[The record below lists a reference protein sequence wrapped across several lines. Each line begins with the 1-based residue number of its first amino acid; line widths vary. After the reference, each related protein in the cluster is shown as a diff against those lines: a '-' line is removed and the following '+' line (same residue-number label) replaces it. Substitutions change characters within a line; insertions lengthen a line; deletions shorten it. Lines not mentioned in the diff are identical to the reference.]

1 MDTGTITLMALAVA
15 AGGLVQG
22 LTGLGFALV
31 AAPVATQLVSG
42 TGAIGLVNALSIV
55 QNLWLI
61 VRTDGR
67 IAWSA
72 VRQMLPG
79 LVVGVTL
86 GWLVLRYSDPAWF
99 DVIVAASACGS
110 VVWLLMAGRFHSA
123 LAGLLSAVWG
133 GIVNTVAGVGGPP
146 IAAYLVTRGLHF
158 SSYVRT
164 LQVIFA
170 MLSLVSLPMLG
181 VVIPSW
187 SAVAVWVVALIVGS
201 VTGELL
207 RRRFDEDVTQR
218 IGRVA
223 IVIVC
228 VAALVRALVALP
240 QSLG

>member
-86 GWLVLRYSDPAWF
+86 G
-99 DVIVAASACGS
+99 
-110 VVWLLMAGRFHSA
+110 
-123 LAGLLSAVWG
+123 
-133 GIVNTVAGVGGPP
+133 
-146 IAAYLVTRGLHF
+146 
-158 SSYVRT
+158 
-164 LQVIFA
+164 
-170 MLSLVSLPMLG
+170 
-181 VVIPSW
+181 
-187 SAVAVWVVALIVGS
+187 
-201 VTGELL
+201 
-207 RRRFDEDVTQR
+207 
-218 IGRVA
+218 
-223 IVIVC
+223 
-228 VAALVRALVALP
+228 
-240 QSLG
+240 